1 MGNDEAFR
9 KVRDKLAGFESD
21 VPDDSWHLF
30 EKHRLKKE
38 RDRKLAGALGF
49 GMLIIFILGILIGS
63 WIFLA
68 PGNRIAQ
75 ESKKTDTSH
84 QKQGVSVEGN
94 KNGKPTHPELPEG
107 DDQRNSYK
115 KDAAGEIAATDPA
128 KASAKLPDVVPVI
141 SLSGSSYN
149 DPGITSSISEPDLP
163 VLPNAL
169 VSRGPLLY
177 AVNLQLPP
185 IPISEMSRTEGDE
198 RIPRG
203 FQLSMG
209 PAVRANYARPSENRL
224 TLGPAIFATFPISTK
239 LSLRGGLALMR
250 EHVYV
255 SNANPV
261 FNENAVRWLNRGDYR
276 WWDAE
281 IPVDLQIRLHDNPK
295 YSLSGL
301 FGASSSV
308 SWGEHFKELYQKD
321 KIITT
326 TLALHNGEV
335 REVQELVSKQE
346 EPFAGRRS
354 GAVFTP
360 AAYLNA
366 SIIIEKKVTA
376 GSSVV
381 IEPQFRYPIGGVTS
395 RNLKFTSIGLQIRI
409 LYK

>member
-9 KVRDKLAGFESD
+9 KIRDKLAGFESD
-21 VPDDSWHLF
+21 FPDDSWHLF

-38 RDRKLAGALGF
+38 RDRKLAGALGV
-49 GMLIIFILGILIGS
+49 GMLIIFILGALIGS
-63 WIFLA
+63 WVFLV
-68 PGNRIAQ
+68 PGNGVTQ
-75 ESKKTDTSH
+75 QSKKSNSATQKRDAEVETSKSARSRDRKPQGTDF
-84 QKQGVSVEGN
+84 
-94 KNGKPTHPELPEG
+94 
-107 DDQRNSYK
+107 QRNADK
-115 KDAAGEIAATDPA
+115 TDVVGGIAATIPN
-128 KASAKLPDVVPVI
+128 KASAKLPDAAPVI
-141 SLSGSSYN
+141 SLSGTSYN
-149 DPGITSSISEPDLP
+149 SPETVSPIPGPDFQSLP
-163 VLPNAL
+163 KAL
-169 VSRGPLLY
+169 TSRGPLLY
-177 AVNLQLPP
+177 VVNLGLPS
-185 IPISEMSRTEGDE
+185 IQTSELNTPGDTG
-198 RIPRG
+198 RIRRG

-209 PAVRANYARPSENRL
+209 PAMRANYAQPSENRF

-255 SNANPV
+255 SNTNPV

-276 WWDAE
+276 WWDLE
-281 IPVDLQIRLHDNPK
+281 IPVDFQVRLHNNPK
-295 YSLSGL
+295 FSLSGL
-301 FGASSSV
+301 LGTSSSL

-346 EPFAGRRS
+346 EPFAGRRN

-366 SIIIEKKVTA
+366 SIILEKKVTA

-381 IEPQFRYPIGGVTS
+381 IEPQLRYPIGGVTS